1 MKNEVIKQLKEVLSA
16 LGVDAKTV
24 GDFEGAAGGTLDSI
38 KLDYPENPEHGDF
51 TTNAAMVYA
60 KKLGLAPKALA
71 EKIVAGFTAKMPEG
85 LESVSVAGP
94 GFVNF
99 KVKDEVI
106 AREVLHFSWLKS
118 AGSSDADGGNKAEKN
133 QGAPILV
140 EYTDPNT
147 FKVFHIG
154 HLMANAIGESLSRL
168 IESSGAKV
176 IRICYASDI
185 GLHIA
190 KAIWAIQCHLDL
202 VPKDSAPIQEKTAFL
217 GKMYVEGTIAY
228 EKTPAIGDNNGS
240 SAKNDIDALNKV
252 LYKKSSP
259 EANVLYEKGRRWSI
273 EHFNELYEKLGT
285 DFDDVIYE
293 SQMASIGLE
302 IVGKFLKKGIF
313 EESQGATVFKGEDH
327 GLHTRVFVSSQG
339 IPTYEA
345 KDLGLN
351 VTKFEKYPEARQSII
366 VTASEQ
372 NDYFKV
378 LLKVL
383 LLIDEKNGSKTM
395 HIGHGMMRF
404 ASSKMSSRTGNVVTA
419 ESLIGDLKQMVMERI
434 ADRKFNPTESEEI
447 SMIVAIGAIKYSILR
462 SSIGSDIVFDSA
474 SSISFE
480 GDSGPYLQYSA
491 VRAQSILEK
500 AGVVG
505 GFSSPA
511 GATAG
516 SNPRTIETP
525 TTPAFKIPNTI
536 GLLEKLIVRF
546 ADVAERARL
555 EYAPQIVANYLIN
568 LAGAFNSFYASQ
580 TIIDEKDPL
589 SPYRLELTRV
599 FQKVMTEG
607 LWLLGI
613 KVPRKM

>member
-1 MKNEVIKQLKEVLSA
+1 MRNEITKQLREILSA
-16 LGVDAKTV
+16 LGVDAKMG
-24 GDFEGAAGGTLDSI
+24 GDAEGVAGGALGSI

-60 KKLGLAPKALA
+60 KKLGSSPKALA
-71 EKIVAGFTAKMPEG
+71 EKIVAGFTAKMPECI
-85 LESVSVAGP
+85 ESVSIAGP
-94 GFVNF
+94 GFINF

-118 AGSSDADGGNKAEKN
+118 DKKTG
-133 QGAPILV
+133 PILI

-154 HLMANAIGESLSRL
+154 HLMSNAIGESLSRL

-190 KAIWAIQCHLDL
+190 KAIWAVQRHLDL
-202 VPKDSAPIQEKTAFL
+202 IPKDSASIQEKTDFL

-228 EKTPAIGDNNGS
+228 EKTSAIGDDNGS
-240 SAKNDIDALNKV
+240 SAKNEIDALNKV
-252 LYKKSSP
+252 LYQKSSL
-259 EANVLYEKGRRWSI
+259 EVNVLYEKGRRWSI

-302 IVGKFLKKGIF
+302 IVKKFLKKGIF

-351 VTKFEKYPEARQSII
+351 VTKFDKYPDASQSII

-383 LLIDEKNGSKTM
+383 SLIDEKNGAKTM

-419 ESLIGDLKQMVMERI
+419 DSLIGDLKQMVMERI
-434 ADRKFNPTESEEI
+434 ADRGFDPAESEEI

-589 SPYRLELTRV
+589 SPYRLELTKV
-599 FQKVMTEG
+599 FQKVMTDG

-613 KVPRKM
+613 KVPKKM